1 MRQHRGIAQG
11 LFEIGYEKNAITVKE
26 VKETLQACKIRAY
39 QSFVEDRPCICA
51 EENTGRSAELL
62 NEITEELNRKNWK
75 GLYEK
80 LHALRMDP
88 ARDYDITFCVKL
100 NNRIYSSE
108 AFADVEAD
116 YYIYDFSQ
124 LVAEYHQYS
133 NMLEHLE
140 QTVMSIGENQNTKE
154 YANASFLK
162 LLSWIQEN
170 YKNDISL
177 TQAAEEMHMNPNYV
191 SRMFKKYSNKTPS
204 QYREE

>member
-1 MRQHRGIAQG
+1 MRQHRGIEQG
-11 LFEIGYEKNAITVKE
+11 LFGIGYEKNAITVKE

-39 QSFVEDRPCICA
+39 QSFVEDRPCI
-51 EENTGRSAELL
+51 
-62 NEITEELNRKNWK
+62 
-75 GLYEK
+75 
-80 LHALRMDP
+80 
-88 ARDYDITFCVKL
+88 CVKL

-140 QTVMSIGENQNTKE
+140 QIVMSIGENQNTKE

>member
-1 MRQHRGIAQG
+1 M
-11 LFEIGYEKNAITVKE
+11 
-26 VKETLQACKIRAY
+26 
-39 QSFVEDRPCICA
+39 
-51 EENTGRSAELL
+51 
-62 NEITEELNRKNWK
+62 
-75 GLYEK
+75 
-80 LHALRMDP
+80 
-88 ARDYDITFCVKL
+88 
-100 NNRIYSSE
+100 
-108 AFADVEAD
+108 EAD

-140 QTVMSIGENQNTKE
+140 QIVMSIGENQNTKE

-191 SRMFKKYSNKTPS
+191 SRMFKKYSNTTPS

>member
-1 MRQHRGIAQG
+1 M
-11 LFEIGYEKNAITVKE
+11 
-26 VKETLQACKIRAY
+26 
-39 QSFVEDRPCICA
+39 
-51 EENTGRSAELL
+51 
-62 NEITEELNRKNWK
+62 
-75 GLYEK
+75 
-80 LHALRMDP
+80 
-88 ARDYDITFCVKL
+88 
-100 NNRIYSSE
+100 
-108 AFADVEAD
+108 D

-140 QTVMSIGENQNTKE
+140 QIVMSIGENQNTKE

-191 SRMFKKYSNKTPS
+191 QKI
-204 QYREE
+204 Q

>member
-1 MRQHRGIAQG
+1 M
-11 LFEIGYEKNAITVKE
+11 
-26 VKETLQACKIRAY
+26 
-39 QSFVEDRPCICA
+39 
-51 EENTGRSAELL
+51 
-62 NEITEELNRKNWK
+62 
-75 GLYEK
+75 
-80 LHALRMDP
+80 
-88 ARDYDITFCVKL
+88 
-100 NNRIYSSE
+100 
-108 AFADVEAD
+108 EAD

-140 QTVMSIGENQNTKE
+140 QIVMSIGENQNTKE

-162 LLSWIQEN
+162 LLSWIQERSF
-170 YKNDISL
+170 KKDISL